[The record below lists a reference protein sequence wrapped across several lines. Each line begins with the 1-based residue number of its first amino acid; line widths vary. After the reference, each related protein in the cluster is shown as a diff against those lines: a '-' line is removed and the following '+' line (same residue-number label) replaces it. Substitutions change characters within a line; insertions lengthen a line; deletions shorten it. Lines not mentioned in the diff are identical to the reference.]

1 MQIVNFRRREAVA
14 NASHKQNGV
23 EADELDSDDEDV
35 IDPKMLGPAPKL
47 QTIDTEELEAIEAID
62 TVAPLSSKSDLIVK
76 HVKK

>member
-1 MQIVNFRRREAVA
+1 
-14 NASHKQNGV
+14 
-23 EADELDSDDEDV
+23 
-35 IDPKMLGPAPKL
+35 MLGPAPKL